1 MSQKKATPK
10 AVFEACQQLSISIE
24 EGASWN
30 RDDVRLLV
38 GGGSFAV
45 IDPLI
50 KAWRKLQPIREVAP
64 TIPSELLIQVAA
76 LLEQQVT
83 GYINEVQQADERREL
98 LFNQAGEELAENLHR
113 LESRLTAELESAH
126 QANHDLESECSR
138 LEGELTQSQQE
149 KHSLELRGELMEK
162 ELDQAGIRLVAEK
175 DRADK
180 IIQQNQEDLEALRV
194 RMVEQNTLALANAK
208 LDYQQQ
214 LAGQKVQLLDAAEL
228 AENRL
233 MRLLDQSRSE
243 IKEAKQT
250 FEHKLADL
258 NLQQQEDKQL
268 INKQKLEINV
278 KESEL
283 KQVQLG
289 VAQQVVDLEAKVSE
303 ANHESRLLRDQLLQQ
318 QSENSQGDRAD
329 LQAIKDSILSLQGQ
343 LSGRR

>member
-10 AVFEACQQLSISIE
+10 AVFEACQQLSASIE
-24 EGASWN
+24 YAGSWN

-50 KAWRKLQPIREVAP
+50 KAWRKLQPVREVAP
-64 TIPSELLIQVAA
+64 TIPSELLIQVAT

-98 LFNQAGEELAENLHR
+98 LFNQAGEELAENLHG
-113 LESRLTAELESAH
+113 LESRLTAELDSAH

-149 KHSLELRGELMEK
+149 KHSLELRLELLEK
-162 ELDQAGIRLVAEK
+162 ELNQAGIRLAAEK
-175 DRADK
+175 ERTDK
-180 IIQQNQEDLEALRV
+180 IIKQNQEDTEALR
-194 RMVEQNTLALANAK
+194 MLMAEQNTQALANNK

-214 LAGQKVQLLDAAEL
+214 LASQKKQLLDAAEL

-243 IKEAKQT
+243 IKEAQQS
-250 FEHKLADL
+250 FEYKLADL

-278 KESEL
+278 NESEL
-283 KQVQLG
+283 RQVQQ
-289 VAQQVVDLEAKVSE
+289 VAAQQIADLEAQVSQ
-303 ANHESRLLRDQLLQQ
+303 ANHECGLLRDQLLQQ
-318 QSENSQGDRAD
+318 QSENTQGDRAD

-343 LSGRR
+343 LNGRN